1 MMTKKHKFPGKK
13 LLVLALAAVLAA
25 GLSGCHGA
33 KEQSA
38 FSIPEEFDTSKNYE
52 ITFWAKND
60 TNKTQTEI
68 YKRLSPIS
76 KPCTPTLL
84 WICGFITLR
93 EDLQ

>member
-13 LLVLALAAVLAA
+13 LLVLALAAALAA

-38 FSIPEEFDTSKNYE
+38 FSIPEEFNTSKNYE

-68 YKRLSPIS
+68 YK
-76 KPCTPTLL
+76 KM
-84 WICGFITLR
+84 
-93 EDLQ
+93 